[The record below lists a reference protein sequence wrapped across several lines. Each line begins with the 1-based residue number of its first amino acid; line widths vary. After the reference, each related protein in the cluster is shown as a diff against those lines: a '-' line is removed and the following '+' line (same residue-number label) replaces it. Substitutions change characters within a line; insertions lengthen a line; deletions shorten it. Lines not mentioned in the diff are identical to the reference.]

1 MSRFRKPC
9 LQKRCSTCFSFVQ
22 QGPLKVS
29 NDAKSILNDQEV
41 QSDSLVRIN
50 LIYLELSEV
59 SLFREYYQYS
69 LPQGGVHKLRLQ
81 DEVGRWSKMSTFCQR
96 LYHRK
101 CQRRGVGGQKSQNLV
116 NVVCERPLNI
126 KNGDS
131 DSIQV
136 MNSTHLQFGKGELS
150 ILSIMIPLIH
160 K

>member
-1 MSRFRKPC
+1 MSCFRIPC
-9 LQKRCSTCFSFVQ
+9 MQKNCSTSFSFVQ

-81 DEVGRWSKMSTFCQR
+81 DEVGRWSKNVHFLSTFIPQKMSTQ
-96 LYHRK
+96 
-101 CQRRGVGGQKSQNLV
+101 GGRWSKKAKILATQFV
-116 NVVCERPLNI
+116 NGPQSGNKKQAE
-126 KNGDS
+126 
-131 DSIQV
+131 
-136 MNSTHLQFGKGELS
+136 QFFV
-150 ILSIMIPLIH
+150 IMVF
-160 K
+160 